1 MTGQLPQALEIG
13 GRSYPINADFRNVLR
28 IFEAFGDKNLTKEEK
43 AFICIRLLYRETIP
57 APLVG
62 DAINRA
68 YWFCDGGDIPKSE
81 PEKVRTLDWNHDGH
95 ILFPAVSKAAGTADI
110 RSLPFLHWWT
120 FLGLFGE
127 ITDGLFST
135 VMHIRKKK
143 SRGQKLEKWEREFF
157 NRNKSL
163 ITIRTP
169 EEQAEIDETEEFL
182 RSIL

>member
-1 MTGQLPQALEIG
+1 MTGQLSQALELG
-13 GRSYPINADFRNVLR
+13 GRSYPINADFRNVLT
-28 IFEAFGDKNLTKEEK
+28 IFDAFGDNNLTKVEK
-43 AFICIRLLYRETIP
+43 ALVCIRLLYREMIP

-62 DAINRA
+62 EAISRA

-81 PEKVRTLDWNHDGH
+81 PEKVKTLDWNHDGH
-95 ILFPAVSKAAGTADI
+95 ILFPALSKAAGTADI
-110 RSLPFLHWWT
+110 RSLSFLHWWT

-135 VMHIRKKK
+135 VMHIRRKK
-143 SRGQKLEKWEREFF
+143 SRGQKLEKWEREFC
-157 NRNKSL
+157 NRNKVL

-182 RSIL
+182 RTIL